1 MANSRKKII
10 FIVTQSEWG
19 GAQEYV
25 FNLAANLDKG
35 RFAVLVLAGEGNGEL
50 FDRLQEKSVP
60 WQKLKFT
67 KRAINPVYDL
77 LSLLE
82 LLKILKKEQP
92 DVIHLNSSKIG
103 FLGSLAG
110 INSKLK
116 TQNSKVKIIYT
127 AHGWVFE
134 EPLPWLTKKLYLW
147 IEKIS
152 ARWKDVIITVSDF
165 DRQVALENK
174 FKTKIIS
181 IHNAVNLQGF
191 ELLEKKS
198 ARQELAKRI
207 ADSADR
213 FNQHP
218 AARERLGAG
227 FKINDSLMI
236 IGAIANFYPT
246 KGLTYL
252 IEAANILKD
261 KLPDSKFIIIGDG
274 QERQKLEE
282 QIQKNGLQE
291 KVLLTGTVPDAHLYL
306 KAFDIFV
313 VPSVKEGLP
322 YVLLKAMA
330 TGIPI
335 VATKVG
341 GIPEVLDNHY
351 LVEPKNAKSLAQ
363 KIAETLTDLQRTPSL
378 KLNHHQPNFAEFL
391 NKTAGLY

>member
-1 MANSRKKII
+1 M
-10 FIVTQSEWG
+10 
-19 GAQEYV
+19 
-25 FNLAANLDKG
+25 
-35 RFAVLVLAGEGNGEL
+35 
-50 FDRLQEKSVP
+50 
-60 WQKLKFT
+60 
-67 KRAINPVYDL
+67 
-77 LSLLE
+77 
-82 LLKILKKEQP
+82 
-92 DVIHLNSSKIG
+92 
-103 FLGSLAG
+103 
-110 INSKLK
+110 
-116 TQNSKVKIIYT
+116 
-127 AHGWVFE
+127 
-134 EPLPWLTKKLYLW
+134 
-147 IEKIS
+147 
-152 ARWKDVIITVSDF
+152 
-165 DRQVALENK
+165 ALENK